1 MCPVRQKEQA
11 LSNESDPFLLE
22 RIAGGDEEAT
32 AVLIARYLGV
42 IQKIAARFCAVG
54 IEREDFVQEGLIALL
69 CAIRTYSS
77 EKGCSFNTY
86 VRVCALNRMKT
97 AAERVQTGR
106 YTAVSNAVGLE
117 QAENLPSDRRE
128 NPEELVIAQETLDWY
143 ANEVGGL
150 LSERER
156 GVFLL
161 YLEGYEP
168 AQIAY
173 MLEVSAKAVYNAL
186 GRVRKKLKQ
195 AYSKREW

>member
-11 LSNESDPFLLE
+11 LSNESDSFLLE

-143 ANEVGGL
+143 A
-150 LSERER
+150 R
-156 GVFLL
+156 
-161 YLEGYEP
+161 
-168 AQIAY
+168 
-173 MLEVSAKAVYNAL
+173 SAVCFPNGNGACFCFIWKGMNRRKSRICWKFPPKRCTMRSAV
-186 GRVRKKLKQ
+186 
-195 AYSKREW
+195 